1 MEKRL
6 SQAVGQ
12 MRRELGF
19 HSVQSDL
26 RQLLYGLPSNVPSS
40 TNQIARCSFEESHPP
55 FFGPK
60 SSPLSYEV
68 FHDELF
74 SNFFN
79 IAPIAC
85 YRPDLAFPAKVRH
98 TKVQSELS

>member
-26 RQLLYGLPSNVPSS
+26 RQLLYGLHTFPPSS
-40 TNQIARCSFEESHPP
+40 TNQIARCSCRQSDAP
-55 FFGPK
+55 FFDPF
-60 SSPLSYEV
+60 LS
-68 FHDELF
+68 
-74 SNFFN
+74 
-79 IAPIAC
+79 
-85 YRPDLAFPAKVRH
+85 RPGVCKR
-98 TKVQSELS
+98 

>member
-19 HSVQSDL
+19 HSVQSDR
-26 RQLLYGLPSNVPSS
+26 RQLLYGLPAKGPSS

-55 FFGPK
+55 FFGRNPT
-60 SSPLSYEV
+60 PLRSQIFFPEYR
-68 FHDELF
+68 ELH
-74 SNFFN
+74 
-79 IAPIAC
+79 
-85 YRPDLAFPAKVRH
+85 VM
-98 TKVQSELS
+98 Q